1 MKHLFFLSQKTGECR
16 VNAVNWILN
25 FNHGWPV
32 VQGNFFFS
40 VQTGRQLSRQAVNN
54 KLEMIGISVFK
65 GIKGL

>member
-1 MKHLFFLSQKTGECR
+1 M